1 MKNRT
6 RETWIGGQSVEKG
19 LFDQRYVRE
28 VRYLTRYRR
37 PINISR
43 LFRRS
48 VEKAAV
54 HLVYGEPGPIYHLG
68 KLGAAPLLESRPLH
82 DRPANFHE
90 PVTNLCDELIRASA
104 V

>member
-1 MKNRT
+1 M
-6 RETWIGGQSVEKG
+6 
-19 LFDQRYVRE
+19 
-28 VRYLTRYRR
+28 
-37 PINISR
+37 
-43 LFRRS
+43 
-48 VEKAAV
+48 